1 MQEIHERQP
10 VRTTGAAL
18 DNARAA
24 MILVHGR
31 GATADSILTLT
42 QELDRPHFAYLAPQA
57 AYNTWYP
64 QSFLAPLEQNEPHL
78 SSALATLDNLV
89 QHVVDGGI
97 PRRRL
102 ILLGF
107 SQGACLASE
116 YVARNAGRY
125 GGLAALS
132 GGLIGAPGT
141 PRDYD
146 GSLQGTPVFLG
157 CSDVDPHI
165 PKKRVDETEQ
175 VLSRLQGKV
184 TKRIYRGMGH
194 TVNHDEI
201 EFVQSMMDELLEQ
214 DGDQA

>member
-89 QHVVDGGI
+89 QRVVDGGI